1 MTLRPFRRPGPL
13 RVLLASVALCLA
25 ACTVAP
31 RSPSSAIPDDA
42 PSNAL
47 PQAASKDGPSS
58 AHPGAA
64 SNPQEPAKEAQ
75 ESAAQDAKDE
85 PGTQP
90 EGEAS
95 SEEAASQTEAESTT
109 EKDADND
116 KEKKKNQ
123 RPERIVLET
132 VYDDRRVGNDQ
143 TAQVEAELG
152 LVQDEK
158 LERYV
163 RDVAMRLLRYAPTRP
178 FEWEFKIV
186 DQTVPNAFALPGGK
200 IYVSRGLLALV
211 ETEDE
216 LAGVLGHEIT
226 HSAERHA
233 AARFEQIQ
241 RLNPFTIG
249 ILKAAKIA
257 AYGRDQERDADRG
270 GQILA
275 AKAGYDPIGI
285 ATFLRKL
292 DAAQRYEVG
301 GARIPHFLATH
312 PTRPERSALASDR
325 STGLSWKPVPTVA
338 FDQPYGYYS
347 IVDGLILG
355 DDPAGGIF
363 QQERFIHPELR
374 FTLRFPAG
382 WKTMNSV
389 QAVSAISPEG
399 NAQASLT
406 VEGRSDDL
414 EKVVDDFLE
423 REVDGMKVRV
433 HDRTNIRLGDLSA
446 IRIEG
451 TASGPGPSL
460 SVQMTFVAYE
470 DLAYRLTVLSL
481 PRAAGSYRGRA
492 RAFAKSFRPLDEAA
506 TYSLEVTR
514 LRLAR
519 ALPNETLDAL
529 STRTQNELEIAF
541 TGVMNAAYPSTR
553 LRKGQLIKI
562 GLPEPYLPK
571 PREEEPEDASE
582 KDADKSDP

>member
-1 MTLRPFRRPGPL
+1 MTLRPFQRPGPF
-13 RVLLASVALCLA
+13 RVLLASAMLCLT
-25 ACTVAP
+25 ACAVAP
-31 RSPSSAIPDDA
+31 KPPNPSDA
-42 PSNAL
+42 GDAQRTAR
-47 PQAASKDGPSS
+47 PQAAAEDQ
-58 AHPGAA
+58 AGAA
-64 SNPQEPAKEAQ
+64 DASAPSKTQAEAESAEDTQKSAEKSDAKEAK
-75 ESAAQDAKDE
+75 S
-85 PGTQP
+85 G
-90 EGEAS
+90 S
-95 SEEAASQTEAESTT
+95 EAE
-109 EKDADND
+109 EKAD
-116 KEKKKNQ
+116 EKKKK
-123 RPERIVLET
+123 RPQRIVLET

-152 LVQDEK
+152 LVKDEK

-163 RDVAMRLLRYAPTRP
+163 RDIAIRLLRYAPTLP
-178 FEWEFKIV
+178 FDWEFKIV

-233 AARFEQIQ
+233 AARVEQIK

-249 ILKAAKIA
+249 LFKAAKIA

-312 PTRPERSALASDR
+312 PTSPERSALASDR
-325 STGLSWKPVPTVA
+325 STGLTWKPVPTVA
-338 FDQPYGYYS
+338 ADQPYGYYS
-347 IVDGLILG
+347 MIDGLIIG

-363 QQERFIHPELR
+363 QEERFVHPELR

-406 VEGRSDDL
+406 VEGKSDDL
-414 EKVVDDFLE
+414 EEVVDDFLE

-433 HDRTNIRLGDLSA
+433 HDRTKIRLGELPA

-460 SVQMTFVAYE
+460 SVQMTFVAYG

-481 PRAAGSYRGRA
+481 PRAANSYRGRA
-492 RAFAKSFRPLDEAA
+492 RAFAKSFRPLDEAE

-529 STRTQNELEIAF
+529 SSRTQNELEIAF
-541 TGVMNAAYPSTR
+541 TGVMNAAFPNTR

-571 PREEEPEDASE
+571 PREKAQDEEAVEGEREREATEEKNGVKKEDT
-582 KDADKSDP
+582 